1 MDVCIL
7 FDVDGTLIDAGRA
20 GSMAMAAA
28 FRELYGIEDAFEGVV
43 FDGMTDG
50 WIIDRAAELRGLPL
64 FSENDGARERF
75 YSVYLGKLHQQ
86 VHGAAESRVHP
97 GIFQLLDLLREAGA
111 ALGLATGN
119 IAAGARE
126 KLSPHGLN
134 DYFPVG
140 GFGDDHQQRAR
151 LTRLAHDRAST
162 HYQRSFEPGR
172 VVVIG
177 DSIRDVMAARENGYH
192 SVAVCTG
199 WTERE
204 RLLEMAPDL
213 IFDNFA
219 EAEPAAASILG
230 CCDEE

>member
-20 GSMAMAAA
+20 GSKAMAAA
-28 FRELYGIEDAFEGVV
+28 FLELYGIENAFEGVV
-43 FDGMTDG
+43 FNGMTDA
-50 WIIDRAAELRGLPL
+50 WIIDQAAELRGLPP
-64 FSENDGARERF
+64 FSENGGDRERF
-75 YSVYLGKLHQQ
+75 YSVYLEQLHRQ
-86 VHGAAESRVHP
+86 VYGPAESRVYP
-97 GIFQLLDLLREAGA
+97 GIHQLLDLLVQAGA

-126 KLSPHGLN
+126 KLTPHDLN

-140 GFGDDHQQRAR
+140 GFGDDHHERAR
-151 LTRLAHDRAST
+151 LTGLAAHRAEE
-162 HYQRSFEPGR
+162 HYGRSFDPGR

-177 DSIRDVMAARENGYH
+177 DSIRDVMAARENGFR
-192 SVAVCTG
+192 SVVVCTG

-204 RLLEMAPDL
+204 QLLEMGPDL
-213 IFDNFA
+213 IFDDFS

-230 CCDEE
+230 CCDE

>member
-1 MDVCIL
+1 MDTCIL

-20 GSMAMAAA
+20 GSKAMAAA
-28 FRELYGIEDAFEGVV
+28 FLELYGIENAFEGVV

-50 WIIDRAAELRGLPL
+50 WIIDRAAELRGLPS
-64 FSENDGARERF
+64 FAENGSDRERF
-75 YSVYLGKLHQQ
+75 YSVYLEELHKQ
-86 VHGAAESRVHP
+86 VHGPAESLIHP
-97 GIFQLLDLLREAGA
+97 GIPRLLDLLLEAGVC
-111 ALGLATGN
+111 LGLATGN

-140 GFGDDHQQRAR
+140 GFGDDHRERAR
-151 LTRLAHDRAST
+151 LTRLALDRAEK
-162 HYQRSFEPGR
+162 HYKHSFDPGR

-177 DSIRDVMAARENGYH
+177 DSIRDVMAARENGFR
-192 SVAVCTG
+192 SVVVCTG

-204 RLLEMAPDL
+204 QLLEMGPDL
-213 IFDNFA
+213 IFDDFS

-230 CCDEE
+230 CCDE